1 MKKIVLYS
9 LALITATACNNTATD
24 TGKPI
29 KDSMPQSPVLIPRTD
44 TIPTSPMVAANWKGI
59 LKMND
64 ADFTKKIA
72 ATPGLTVVDFSA
84 EWCGPCKKLH
94 PILESLAKQMEGK
107 VNFGNVDV
115 DESPNIATEL
125 DISGIPLLVFY
136 KNGKIVD
143 KIIGLLPEADLKAK
157 INEHL

>member
-9 LALITATACNNTATD
+9 LVLLMGSSCNQAANDNTNEKADTLNKVTENPQLDTTAS
-24 TGKPI
+24 KPA
-29 KDSMPQSPVLIPRTD
+29 
-44 TIPTSPMVAANWKGI
+44 VAASWKGI
-59 LKMND
+59 LKITD
-64 ADFTKKIA
+64 AGFAEKIA

-84 EWCGPCKKLH
+84 EWCGPCKQLH

-107 VNFGNVDV
+107 VNFANVDV

-125 DISGIPLLVFY
+125 AISSIPLLVFY
-136 KNGKIVD
+136 KDGKIVD
-143 KIIGLLPEADLKAK
+143 KTVGLLPEADIKAK